1 MYDITVVQFRHRT
14 ATTTLWRTLSHI
26 RAYSFI
32 LRLSPQGEIG
42 TETRYSTDLTAQIL
56 YVGYAFLVV
65 ILLSN
70 VLIAIVTDSYEIIQ
84 NDRAA
89 IVFWSNRL
97 DFVAEMDA
105 ITYGI
110 NTRLGYCRRK
120 PKGAPGTVT
129 EVQQEGPN
137 SLGLISA
144 DTSEAK
150 QPFREAWKSVMFL
163 FDANLYEEID
173 WLEFFVYMLFRI
185 FAVVF
190 VIPLWLALGL
200 VTAGWL
206 WPPQVREF
214 LFVQKEAAVSR
225 SELERRKLGKLKSI
239 HTDLKNLKSTLM
251 REMSNDRDEMV
262 RMKAEIE
269 AVQNEVIADLH
280 QVKDLMSSLII

>member
-1 MYDITVVQFRHRT
+1 MAHLHLHIFCICICIFYIVY
-14 ATTTLWRTLSHI
+14 LLS
-26 RAYSFI
+26 
-32 LRLSPQGEIG
+32 LQGEIG

-110 NTRLGYCRRK
+110 NTRLHYCRRK
-120 PKGAPGTVT
+120 PKGAPGTVS
-129 EVQQEGPN
+129 EIQEGPN
-137 SLGLISA
+137 GMSLAA
-144 DTSEAK
+144 DSIEAK

-214 LFVQKEAAVSR
+214 LFVQKETAVSR
-225 SELERRKLGKLKSI
+225 SELERRKLGKLTAI
-239 HTDLKNLKSTLM
+239 QTDLKSLKTHLM
-251 REMSNDRDEMV
+251 REMANDRDEMV

-269 AVQNEVIADLH
+269 AVQSEVIADLH
-280 QVKDLMSSLII
+280 QVKDLMSSLIM

>member
-1 MYDITVVQFRHRT
+1 
-14 ATTTLWRTLSHI
+14 
-26 RAYSFI
+26 
-32 LRLSPQGEIG
+32 
-42 TETRYSTDLTAQIL
+42 
-56 YVGYAFLVV
+56 V

-110 NTRLGYCRRK
+110 NTRLGYCRRNQ
-120 PKGAPGTVT
+120 KGAPGTVT

-137 SLGLISA
+137 GPGLSPEG
-144 DTSEAK
+144 SSGSK

-173 WLEFFVYMLFRI
+173 WLEFFVYMLFRF

-200 VTAGWL
+200 ITAGWL

-239 HTDLKNLKSTLM
+239 HTDLKNLKSNLM
-251 REMSNDRDEMV
+251 REMSNDRDEMI

-269 AVQNEVIADLH
+269 AVQNEVIADLQ

>member
-1 MYDITVVQFRHRT
+1 M
-14 ATTTLWRTLSHI
+14 
-26 RAYSFI
+26 
-32 LRLSPQGEIG
+32 
-42 TETRYSTDLTAQIL
+42 
-56 YVGYAFLVV
+56 V

-70 VLIAIVTDSYEIIQ
+70 VLIAIVADSYEIIQ

-110 NTRLGYCRRK
+110 NTRLQFCRRK
-120 PKGAPGTVT
+120 PKGATGTVT
-129 EVQQEGPN
+129 EVQQEGPGPN
-137 SLGLISA
+137 SPGLIPVN
-144 DTSEAK
+144 TSESK
-150 QPFREAWKSVMFL
+150 QPFREGWESVMFL

-185 FAVVF
+185 FAVIF

-225 SELERRKLGKLKSI
+225 SELERRKLGKLKAI
-239 HTDLKNLKSTLM
+239 HTDLKTLKTSLM
-251 REMSNDRDEMV
+251 REMSNDRDEMI
-262 RMKAEIE
+262 RMKAEID

-280 QVKDLMSSLII
+280 QVKDLMSSLIM

>member
-1 MYDITVVQFRHRT
+1 
-14 ATTTLWRTLSHI
+14 
-26 RAYSFI
+26 
-32 LRLSPQGEIG
+32 
-42 TETRYSTDLTAQIL
+42 
-56 YVGYAFLVV
+56 LVV

-137 SLGLISA
+137 GPGLIPGLISA
-144 DTSEAK
+144 DTSESK

-239 HTDLKNLKSTLM
+239 NTDLKNLKSTLM
-251 REMSNDRDEMV
+251 REMSNDRDEMI

>member
-1 MYDITVVQFRHRT
+1 
-14 ATTTLWRTLSHI
+14 
-26 RAYSFI
+26 
-32 LRLSPQGEIG
+32 
-42 TETRYSTDLTAQIL
+42 
-56 YVGYAFLVV
+56 LVV

-110 NTRLGYCRRK
+110 NTRLHSCRRK
-120 PKGAPGTVT
+120 PKGAAGTVT
-129 EVQQEGPN
+129 EVREGANNGPV
-137 SLGLISA
+137 GLVPD
-144 DTSEAK
+144 DTPESK

-173 WLEFFVYMLFRI
+173 WLEFFVYMLFRV
-185 FAVVF
+185 FAILF

-214 LFVQKEAAVSR
+214 LFVQKETAVSR
-225 SELERRKLGKLKSI
+225 SELERRKLGKLKAI
-239 HTDLKNLKSTLM
+239 HTDLKTLKSNLM
-251 REMSNDRDEMV
+251 REMSNDRDEMI

-269 AVQNEVIADLH
+269 AVQSEVIADLH

>member
-1 MYDITVVQFRHRT
+1 MAH
-14 ATTTLWRTLSHI
+14 LSHI
-26 RAYSFI
+26 RIFN
-32 LRLSPQGEIG
+32 LSYFVSSQGEIG

-110 NTRLGYCRRK
+110 NTRLGYCRRNQ
-120 PKGAPGTVT
+120 KGAPGTVT
-129 EVQQEGPN
+129 EVQQQEGPN
-137 SLGLISA
+137 SPGLVPE
-144 DTSEAK
+144 DTSGSK

-239 HTDLKNLKSTLM
+239 HTDLKNLKTSLM
-251 REMSNDRDEMV
+251 REMSNDRDEMI